1 MSKTPITE
9 EDNLQ
14 EEWYKI
20 AESTTDLSQLVTFIG
35 HLMDDYEHDYGT
47 YVHAVAASA
56 LATVYATGKE
66 LSGFQAGCVMW
77 QIIRKMLYANN
88 KTGLKLIDYD
98 EFLFP
103 QYKHHFDKYISEE
116 TWSRIQ
122 EEAANKLAEA
132 AKNTSY
138 VSPKVIDHWVSI
150 IEGNVPFGYSVE
162 KEL

>member
-1 MSKTPITE
+1 MSKMPITE

-20 AESTTDLSQLVTFIG
+20 AKSTTDLTQLTTFIG

-56 LATVYATGKE
+56 LATVHVAGKG

-77 QIIRKMLYANN
+77 QIIRKMLYDNN
-88 KTGLKLIDYD
+88 KTGLKLVDYD
-98 EFLFP
+98 EFLYP
-103 QYKHHFDKYISEE
+103 QYKHHFDKYISQE

-122 EEAANKLAEA
+122 KEAANKLAEA
-132 AKNTSY
+132 AKNTDY
-138 VSPKVIDHWVSI
+138 VSPKLIDHWMSI
-150 IEGNVPFGYSVE
+150 IEGNVPFGYSIE
-162 KEL
+162 KGL

>member
-20 AESTTDLSQLVTFIG
+20 AESTTDLMQLTTFIG
-35 HLMDDYEHDYGT
+35 HLMDDYEHDYDT
-47 YVHAVAASA
+47 YVHAVSASA
-56 LATVYATGKE
+56 LASIYVTGKE

-77 QIIRKMLYANN
+77 QIIRKMLYDQN
-88 KTGLKLIDYD
+88 KTGLKIVDYD
-98 EFLFP
+98 NFLYP
-103 QYKHHFDKYISEE
+103 QYSHHFDKYISKE

-132 AKNTSY
+132 AKNTDY
-138 VSPKVIDHWVSI
+138 VSPKVIDHWISI